1 MNPQIECIV
10 ANSLK
15 YVRNENYTV
24 LNSHFWRI
32 CHFMSTAW
40 DPINLEDIIEG
51 PCVHKCRIVASDNEV
66 DATSSPKKKSKK
78 CKNQPKNPSS
88 SVMAT
93 HNSTISNTMTTTTTT
108 SMKSSKEMTSTTCAE
123 VDLSDSQPSDI
134 QHEHVQT
141 YPHCKQMKNS
151 PTQHSP
157 ADHTLF
163 CNKKSLV
170 WTFLVIVK
178 GSNVLTK
185 DGHLV
190 SMLIKCGLCKAEL
203 SPTWKYKKSG

>member
-78 CKNQPKNPSS
+78 YKNQPKNASS
-88 SVMAT
+88 STMAN
-93 HNSTISNTMTTTTTT
+93 HKSAIANTMTTTTAT
-108 SMKSSKEMTSTTCAE
+108 SMRNSKEITSTTHAE
-123 VDLSDSQPSDI
+123 VDLSDSQPSDSE
-134 QHEHVQT
+134 HKHVQT
-141 YPHCKQMKNS
+141 YAYRKQMKNCLTKS
-151 PTQHSP
+151 CL

-163 CNKKSLV
+163 RNNKSV
-170 WTFLVIVK
+170 VCT
-178 GSNVLTK
+178 
-185 DGHLV
+185 
-190 SMLIKCGLCKAEL
+190 
-203 SPTWKYKKSG
+203 